1 MRKVL
6 TMIACVVTIEL
17 AGLAVGLLTRGGTEL
32 YAQTIVKPPLSPPGV
47 VFPVAWT
54 ILYALMGIGLA
65 IVILTPSE
73 ARGTAIALFA
83 IQFVLNLAWSFI
95 FFGTGNYAV
104 ALVKL
109 VAMLAVVVFMVITF
123 HKVEPLAAWI
133 QVPYLAWLCFAT
145 YLNAGVLA
153 LN

>member
-6 TMIACVVTIEL
+6 TVIVCVAAVEL
-17 AGLAVGLLTRGGTEL
+17 AGLAVGMLTRAGTEL

-65 IVILTPSE
+65 LVILTPSE
-73 ARGTAIALFA
+73 TRGTAIALFA
-83 IQFVLNLAWSFI
+83 IQLVLNLAWSFI
-95 FFGTGNYAV
+95 FFSAGNYAV
-104 ALVKL
+104 ALVEL
-109 VAMLAVVVFMVITF
+109 VAMLAVVVFMVIAF
-123 HKVEPLAAWI
+123 HRVEPLAAWL